1 METRKVQQVG
11 GGTYTVSIPVGW
23 AEEHGLEAGGTA
35 YLYTHRDGSLVVRWA
50 ERDENALAATEIDLA
65 NADGTATR
73 HLLMAAYT
81 AGFDRITLHRREE
94 LTDGQLRAVENVVRG
109 LTGVEIAEETGDR
122 IVVRGMLDADG
133 VSVRQSLLQ
142 LQFTALS
149 MHEEAIAAF
158 VGERAD
164 PAQVAERDD
173 EADRVFRLVERHLNR
188 SLVRLSEVD
197 DLRMGRPRLFDYY
210 CTARNLERV
219 ADHAARIA
227 GTAARETYTVPESV
241 AGEFRA
247 MSDAARDVVR
257 DASDAVVNGAPRKA
271 AQDALD
277 RSEAVVAEGR
287 RLESRIVEISPAHA
301 AVLTRLLDSLVRTAK
316 CGGNIADLA
325 LRRSVRA

>member
-50 ERDENALAATEIDLA
+50 ERDENALAATAVDIGDA
-65 NADGTATR
+65 GGAATR
-73 HLLMAAYT
+73 HLLTAAYT
-81 AGFDRITLHRREE
+81 AGFDRITLSRQAG
-94 LTDGQLRAVENVVRG
+94 LTDEQRRAVDNGVRG
-109 LTGVEIAEETGDR
+109 LTGVEIAREATDR

-149 MHEEAIAAF
+149 MQEEAIEAF
-158 VGERAD
+158 LGERAD
-164 PAQVAERDD
+164 PSQVAERDD

-188 SLVRLSEVD
+188 SLVRLAEVD
-197 DLRMGRPRLFDYY
+197 DLGMGRPRLFDYY

-227 GTAARETYTVPESV
+227 RTAARETYTVPESV

-257 DASDAVVNGAPRKA
+257 SASDAVVDGASRTA
-271 AQDALD
+271 AQNALE
-277 RSEAVVAEGR
+277 RSRAVVAEGR
-287 RLESRIVEISPAHA
+287 RLERRVVETSPAHA

-316 CGGNIADLA
+316 CGGNIADLG